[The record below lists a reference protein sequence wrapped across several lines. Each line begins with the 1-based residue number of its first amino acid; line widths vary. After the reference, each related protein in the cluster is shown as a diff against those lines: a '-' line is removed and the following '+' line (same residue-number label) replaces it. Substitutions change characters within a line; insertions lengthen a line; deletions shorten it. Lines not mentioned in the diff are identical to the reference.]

1 MSGKWLAIQVG
12 ALGTGS
18 AQKVC
23 YKEPFN
29 LETVSISS
37 SLSIAQI
44 ITKSLLLKVAEVY
57 VTILSLIPATLF
69 LDPDL

>member
-1 MSGKWLAIQVG
+1 M
-12 ALGTGS
+12 
-18 AQKVC
+18 C

-37 SLSIAQI
+37 SLSIAQTI
-44 ITKSLLLKVAEVY
+44 PKSLQLKVAEVY

-69 LDPDL
+69 LDPAL

>member
-1 MSGKWLAIQVG
+1 M
-12 ALGTGS
+12 
-18 AQKVC
+18 C